1 MQAET
6 ELRKDWQASGTE
18 RDWTWLEHLKPQ
30 SFSAPCATLP
40 PTRLFLLNPCQE
52 VAFPNSQASRYTSL
66 WGHPYSNYHS
76 VHCFSGL
83 RSKMKVTVSRA
94 LRFPTLCFY
103 SSVCFVVVVST
114 IIYSDPGFSL
124 FHLLPDLPPPPHI
137 FVLCLLRKQANK
149 PARMKQTNKNEN
161 PKRQRKSM
169 GKTHIQIYKIRNH
182 NILTKDQKS

>member
-1 MQAET
+1 MKRHLVRGNSYKGKCLFGAHGFRDLVHHQHSRKHVSMQAET
-6 ELRKDWQASGTE
+6 ELRKDWQASGRE

-40 PTRLFLLNPCQE
+40 PTRLFLLNPCQD

-66 WGHPYSNYHS
+66 WGHPYSNHHS

-114 IIYSDPGFSL
+114 IIYSDPGFPSFIFSQIFLHLPTQPTPHLRSL
-124 FHLLPDLPPPPHI
+124 SP
-137 FVLCLLRKQANK
+137 
-149 PARMKQTNKNEN
+149 
-161 PKRQRKSM
+161 
-169 GKTHIQIYKIRNH
+169 
-182 NILTKDQKS
+182 